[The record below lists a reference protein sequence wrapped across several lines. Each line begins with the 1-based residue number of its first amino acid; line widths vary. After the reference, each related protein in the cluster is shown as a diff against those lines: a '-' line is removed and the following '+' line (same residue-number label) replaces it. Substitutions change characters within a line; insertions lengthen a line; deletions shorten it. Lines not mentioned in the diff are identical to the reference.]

1 MDNILPFLRELEEA
15 NDNIIYHKDKE
26 TLMSLP
32 PESIDDVQYI
42 FLIRDMNKYAG
53 TQLDQLI
60 ICDDSNWMVYIE
72 QSERILRAKTMLSHS
87 MVPEEFQVMEIEYPN
102 GGINYGEEK
111 REEKLNKFLDHM
123 ASINYVSQSYLQA
136 IKRNI
141 LKGNKAYI
149 TMPRYNGRTQLKNH
163 WDRIKGEFL

>member
-1 MDNILPFLRELEEA
+1 
-15 NDNIIYHKDKE
+15 
-26 TLMSLP
+26 MSLP

-102 GGINYGEEK
+102 GGIN
-111 REEKLNKFLDHM
+111 
-123 ASINYVSQSYLQA
+123 
-136 IKRNI
+136 
-141 LKGNKAYI
+141 AYI